1 MGHGPARRRGWSYLQ
16 GCICSYLLLVSV
28 ARIRCSYLWV
38 VPVGRICL
46 GTRADFSG
54 DHPHSGRYR
63 ADSIPLDQFLLGQV
77 ALDQTLLD

>member
-1 MGHGPARRRGWSYLQ
+1 MGHGPARHRDWSYLLV
-16 GCICSYLLLVSV
+16 GRIYGWYMLVVHVGGTCSWYLL
-28 ARIRCSYLWV
+28 V

-63 ADSIPLDQFLLGQV
+63 ADSIPLGQFLLG
-77 ALDQTLLD
+77 

>member
-1 MGHGPARRRGWSYLQ
+1 MCRVVG
-16 GCICSYLLLVSV
+16 

-38 VPVGRICL
+38 VSVGRIYL

-63 ADSIPLDQFLLGQV
+63 ADCILPSKLALGQILLEQFLLARV
-77 ALDQTLLD
+77 LLG